1 MDPTN
6 ETPAPAPREPRLL
19 DQVRAAIAARHY
31 SRRTERAYVDWIVRY
46 IEFHHRR
53 HPREMSEREVTAYL
67 SHLATERQV
76 AASTQ
81 NQALAALLF
90 LYREVLGLDL
100 PWLNDVVRAKRS
112 VRIPVVLSRDEVAA
126 LLRQLDGTPHLV
138 ALLMYGSG
146 LRLLEAMQL
155 RIKDVDFQRRELT
168 VRHGKG
174 AKDRRTML
182 PSRLN
187 APLHE
192 QIERVLRQHQDD
204 VLRGA
209 GYVALPLAFAQKNP
223 AAARDPGWQW
233 LFPATRWHRDRET
246 GQRRRHH
253 LHESVVQ
260 EAIRNARR
268 AAGLTKPATSHTLRH
283 SFATH
288 LLESGYD
295 IRTIQELLG
304 HTDVTTTMIY
314 THVLNK
320 GGRGVRSPLDG
331 EGLA

>member
-1 MDPTN
+1 MSSPPT
-6 ETPAPAPREPRLL
+6 RLL
-19 DQVRAAIAARHY
+19 DQVRAVLRSKHY
-31 SRRTERAYVDWIVRY
+31 AWRTEQAYVDWVVRY
-46 IEFHHRR
+46 VRFHHLR
-53 HPREMSEREVTAYL
+53 HPRELGADAVAAFLT
-67 SHLATERQV
+67 HLAVEGQV
-76 AASTQ
+76 AAATQ
-81 NQALAALLF
+81 NQARSALLF

-155 RIKDVDFQRRELT
+155 RVKDVDFQRRELT